1 MNYNDL
7 YIFKYSYDI
16 VDCAA
21 VLAILVGA
29 YPVIGKTVKEFSI
42 YFLVSDWCIGFIV
55 DFLNFKTP
63 QYNYIQ
69 RSKTVTAQA
78 V

>member
-16 VDCAA
+16 VDCAT
-21 VLAILVGA
+21 VLTILVSA

-42 YFLVSDWCIGFIV
+42 YFLVSDWCIEFIV
-55 DFLNFKTP
+55 DFLNFETP
-63 QYNYIQ
+63 QYNCIQ